1 MRADSDAMIDREA
14 DSLADGGRVTAV
26 EAARDVRRSDVRHDF
41 GISAHLPGAVAFT
54 HVAIEIDAFHSVIQA
69 TQACAMGEQFSPG
82 DAEEDGAGPGEP
94 AVELA
99 AEQNAVGAREH
110 LGSRFRTA
118 RVRGIDDLA
127 HRRAFT
133 HLCALGQVIHH
144 DASPWSVADVHAA
157 HRRRLRLDARERA
170 RATADDSLSYQ
181 ILK

>member
-1 MRADSDAMIDREA
+1 MELRARRAREALDRARLVDDSVVHVLRRDLHRPAAEALDVGKRGMRADSDAMIDREA

-99 AEQNAVGAREH
+99 AE
-110 LGSRFRTA
+110 
-118 RVRGIDDLA
+118 
-127 HRRAFT
+127 
-133 HLCALGQVIHH
+133 
-144 DASPWSVADVHAA
+144 
-157 HRRRLRLDARERA
+157 
-170 RATADDSLSYQ
+170 
-181 ILK
+181 